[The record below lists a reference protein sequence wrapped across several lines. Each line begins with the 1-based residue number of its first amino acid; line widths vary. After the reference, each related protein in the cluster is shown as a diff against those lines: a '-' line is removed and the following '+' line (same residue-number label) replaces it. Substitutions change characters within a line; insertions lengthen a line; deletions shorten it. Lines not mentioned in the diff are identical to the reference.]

1 MVRRRDFPAHFWES
15 GDLVASRSV
24 QGYFVTIQG
33 WGLEYLRV
41 PRHHQMG
48 GSRLDNVGSSWPEGL
63 RQRLRQPTLW
73 AAFATVYIPFVA
85 YLTWDGMA
93 MTPHPNAWG
102 WAYRIFNP
110 FYLFGGCVWLS
121 PIPWEW
127 AWPSGRS
134 RSLWKGA
141 LSGFAFSE
149 AFILTK
155 VFLGAAFKL
164 KAHENLDLLADLMVN
179 LCFLGPSMMLV
190 GGALAHRN
198 ISDRER
204 RAFQEQAE
212 EAQTRLLQSQLHP
225 HVLFNSLNGLA
236 ELVLKDPVQAER
248 SIRALSDLLRKLL
261 AASQSTHLPM
271 RSERELVEDY
281 LAMESLRL
289 GDRLAVE
296 WAWDSGTDEHTMI
309 PLILQPLVENAIKHG
324 ISPNLSGGRIRIE
337 GQVKEGELHLSV
349 RNTGAP
355 LREGDGQGLGLSNL
369 SLRLALAYGETAQLR
384 MSEADGWT
392 IAEVHIPLMAP

>member
-1 MVRRRDFPAHFWES
+1 MSE
-15 GDLVASRSV
+15 
-24 QGYFVTIQG
+24 
-33 WGLEYLRV
+33 
-41 PRHHQMG
+41 
-48 GSRLDNVGSSWPEGL
+48 VGSSWSEGL

-73 AAFATVYIPFVA
+73 AALATVYFPFIA
-85 YLTWDGMA
+85 YLAWEGLA
-93 MTPHPNAWG
+93 MEPHPNAWG
-102 WAYRIFNP
+102 WVFRTFNP

-127 AWPSGRS
+127 AWPPGRS

-141 LSGFAFSE
+141 LAGFAFSE
-149 AFILTK
+149 AYILIK
-155 VFLGAAFKL
+155 VLLGIAFKW
-164 KAHENLDLLADLMVN
+164 KAHEPLDILPDLLVN

-236 ELVLKDPVQAER
+236 ELVLKDPVRAER

-261 AASQSTHLPM
+261 AASQSNSLPL
-271 RSERELVEDY
+271 RAERELVEDY
-281 LAMESLRL
+281 LAMESMRL

-296 WAWDSGTDEHTMI
+296 WVWDSGLDERAAI

-324 ISPNLSGGRIRIE
+324 VSPELSGGRIRIE
-337 GQVKEGELHLSV
+337 GQVKEGGMLLSV
-349 RNTGAP
+349 RNTGAR
-355 LREGDGQGLGLSNL
+355 LTEGDGQGLGLSNL
-369 SLRLALAYGETAQLR
+369 RFRLALAYGEDAHFQ
-384 MSEADGWT
+384 MSEAEGWT
-392 IAEVHIPLMAP
+392 LAELHIPLMAP